1 METGQI
7 LYKQLTVGDW
17 ALKVQFNKARI
28 RSSAAKVDAASIAKR
43 PCFLCKKNRPPTQQA
58 IDYQGRYELLQN
70 PFPIFPE
77 HLTVPTYEHTP
88 QCMTGRFADML
99 ALAKDLPAYTI
110 FYNGPRC
117 GASAPDHM
125 HFQAGSR
132 HFMPIEKQW
141 QSRIGAHLAVEGKA
155 RLHLMEDAPRNTL
168 LMIAD
173 KAEDAVV
180 LFENITKALNKITND
195 SATPFSPPLRDTSH
209 QAGEEIHPSNLEG
222 EQDGEPRLNVLTY
235 FEGGQWFT
243 FVFPRTKHRPS
254 CYFAE
259 GEEQMVIS
267 PASVD
272 MGGVFITA
280 REQDFQRI
288 TTGDVEKIFQ
298 EVCWQTK
305 EIELFK
311 TTINSL

>member
-1 METGQI
+1 MDTGQI

-17 ALKVQFNKARI
+17 ALTVQFNKARI

-43 PCFLCKKNRPPTQQA
+43 PCFLCKENLPPTQLA

-70 PFPIFPE
+70 PFPIFPK
-77 HLTVPTYEHTP
+77 HLTVPTYEHIP
-88 QCMTGRFADML
+88 QRIIGRFADML

-110 FYNGPRC
+110 FYNGPHC

-132 HFMPIEKQW
+132 HFMPIEEQW
-141 QSRIGAHLAVEGKA
+141 QSRIGTHLAVEGKA
-155 RLHLMEDAPRNTL
+155 RLHLMDDAPRNTL

-173 KAEDAVV
+173 KVEDAEV
-180 LFENITKALNKITND
+180 LFKGITTALNKMTFA
-195 SATPFSPPLRDTSH
+195 SAPPSPSSLKDILPL
-209 QAGEEIHPSNLEG
+209 AGKELPPSNIDEINK
-222 EQDGEPRLNVLTY
+222 EPDLNVLTY
-235 FEGGQWFT
+235 YEGGQWFT
-243 FVFPRTKHRPS
+243 FIFPRTKHRPS
-254 CYFAE
+254 CYFLE

-272 MGGVFITA
+272 MGGMFITA

-288 TTGDVEKIFQ
+288 TAMDVEKMFL

-305 EIELFK
+305 EIEMFK
-311 TTINSL
+311 SIMNSL